1 MNTERSVEVIYSKN
15 ANIRCMPTDVER
27 ETVKRQV
34 DLYRQLREQLMS
46 DMRRYRKDGKL
57 ELADIIARSV
67 AA

>member
-1 MNTERSVEVIYSKN
+1 MATE
-15 ANIRCMPTDVER
+15 VER

-34 DLYRQLREQLMS
+34 DLYRQLKEQLMS
-46 DMRRYRKDGKL
+46 DMKRYRKDGKV

>member
-1 MNTERSVEVIYSKN
+1 MYTVTTE
-15 ANIRCMPTDVER
+15 VER

-34 DLYRQLREQLMS
+34 DLYRQLKEQLMS
-46 DMRRYRKDGKL
+46 DMKRYRKDGKL

>member
-1 MNTERSVEVIYSKN
+1 MATE
-15 ANIRCMPTDVER
+15 VER

-34 DLYRQLREQLMS
+34 DLYRQLKEQLVS
-46 DMRRYRKDGKL
+46 DMRRYRKVGKA

>member
-1 MNTERSVEVIYSKN
+1 MASE
-15 ANIRCMPTDVER
+15 VER
-27 ETVKRQV
+27 ESVKRQV
-34 DLYRQLREQLMS
+34 DLYRQLKEQLMS